1 MKGGSA
7 GIQIKTDDTFPL
19 ASTVPALL
27 MSDFQITGKQLNS
40 PPDQV
45 SAQSQ
50 PEIFFLFHHTHTS
63 KLQHHTKTKEAQQGR
78 ASQ

>member
-7 GIQIKTDDTFPL
+7 GIQIKTDDTFLL

-27 MSDFQITGKQLNS
+27 MSDFQINGEHLYS

-45 SAQSQ
+45 SASV
-50 PEIFFLFHHTHTS
+50 P
-63 KLQHHTKTKEAQQGR
+63 KKKPA
-78 ASQ
+78 